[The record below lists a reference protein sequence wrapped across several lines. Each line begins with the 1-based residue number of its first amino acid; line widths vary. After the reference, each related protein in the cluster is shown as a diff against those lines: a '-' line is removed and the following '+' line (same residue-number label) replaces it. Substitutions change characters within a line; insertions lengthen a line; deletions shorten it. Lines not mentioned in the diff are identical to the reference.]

1 MAELTLISSYNRS
14 LQPLV
19 HAALSNEVRLL
30 ESGIRRT
37 QRRLDEYETKHKLST
52 NEFIRRFELNEFD
65 ETLDLLEWIGEHR
78 MLESLQEERTILQGI
93 KFAN

>member
-1 MAELTLISSYNRS
+1 MAELTLISSYNHS

-52 NEFIRRFELNEFD
+52 NEFIRRFEMNEFD
-65 ETLDLLEWIGEHR
+65 ETLDLLEWIGEYR
-78 MLESLQEERTILQGI
+78 MLNALQEERN
-93 KFAN
+93 AV